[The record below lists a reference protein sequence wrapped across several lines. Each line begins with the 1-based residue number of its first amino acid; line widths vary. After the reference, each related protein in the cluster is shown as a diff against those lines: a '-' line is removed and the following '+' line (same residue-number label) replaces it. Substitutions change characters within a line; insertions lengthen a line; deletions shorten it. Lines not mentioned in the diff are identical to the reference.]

1 MSKDHLVVDGS
12 NIATEG
18 RTAPSL
24 AQLNDAVTDF
34 LKDHSFANVVVIVD
48 ATFPNR
54 IDASERAEYEE
65 AILAGELLTP
75 PAGAV
80 GRGDALVLQI
90 AERTGATILS
100 NDSFQEFHASNPWL
114 FEEDRLWGG
123 KPVPGVGWVFVPR
136 VPVKGPTSRRSYR
149 DAKKKAEPTAASA
162 RTAVKDNAAG
172 KDSAAGSAT
181 ATTSRRRSRRKP
193 GTEPSTP
200 VRSESRTSPRSADA
214 AAGSSTAPGR
224 RRGGGDPINTLRCSS
239 LS

>member
-1 MSKDHLVVDGS
+1 GS

-18 RTAPSL
+18 RTTPSL
-24 AQLNDAVTDF
+24 AQLNEAVTDF
-34 LKDHSFANVVVIVD
+34 LKEHRFDNVVVVVD
-48 ATFPNR
+48 ATFAHR
-54 IDASERAEYEE
+54 IDPSERAAYEE
-65 AILAGELLTP
+65 AVEAGELLTP

-80 GRGDALVLQI
+80 GRGDAFVLQI

-149 DAKKKAEPTAASA
+149 DAKKKAEPNAASA
-162 RTAVKDNAAG
+162 RTAV

-200 VRSESRTSPRSADA
+200 VRSERTSPRSADA
-214 AAGSSTAPGR
+214 AAGSSTASGR
-224 RRGGGDPINTLRCSS
+224 RRGGGDPINTPPVFLAFVTTYQV
-239 LS
+239 